1 MTDVMVSLRDDME
14 RFLAEFSGK
23 KVLLIPN
30 EGNGGDCLILAS
42 TLAAMSK
49 ASIDVQVVDD
59 RADFKNQTV
68 FLGGGGNLV
77 GIYGGMRRSIKACR
91 HEAARIIL
99 LPHTVRANEK
109 LIASLDG
116 RTTIWCRDR
125 RSFEH
130 VRRTNP
136 KIDCRLTHDM
146 AFHCNVEDFLSDP
159 EFNALGSPLLTAGL
173 QGAGVSLDQ
182 LSQLPLVRFMRTDKE
197 SGTYKVDSAVDV
209 SKVFTGVADAETSR
223 LRAWCFLKTI
233 SVARRVTTDRLHV
246 AIACAL
252 LGKECEL
259 LDNSYSKNR
268 EIYAFSL
275 ERFPWIS
282 FWKTAGPK
290 IADRPPAKKP
300 MLARLA
306 KHARRLTRYRAL
318 LVLRPLQQ

>member
-1 MTDVMVSLRDDME
+1 ME
-14 RFLAEFSGK
+14 RFLAEFRGR

-59 RADFKNQTV
+59 QTDFKNQTV

-91 HEAARIIL
+91 HEAARIVL
-99 LPHTVRANEK
+99 LPHTIRANEK
-109 LIASLDG
+109 LIKRLDG
-116 RTTIWCRDR
+116 RTTIWCRDK

-130 VRRTNP
+130 VSRTNP

-146 AFHCNVEDFLSDP
+146 AFHCDVEDFLSDP
-159 EFNALGSPLLTAGL
+159 ECNALGSPLLEASL
-173 QGAGVSLDQ
+173 RGAGVSLEQ
-182 LSQLPLVRFMRTDKE
+182 LSRLPLVRFMRTDKE
-197 SGTYKVDSAVDV
+197 SATSKMESDLDV
-209 SKVFTGVADAETSR
+209 SKVFTGVADVETSR

-233 SVARRVTTDRLHV
+233 SVARQVTTDRLHV

-259 LDNSYSKNR
+259 VDNSYSKNR

-275 ERFPWIS
+275 ERFPSIS
-282 FWKTAGPK
+282 FWRTAGPK
-290 IADRPPAKKP
+290 IADRPSGKKP
-300 MLARLA
+300 LLARLV
-306 KHARRLTRYRAL
+306 KHGRRLARYRAL
-318 LVLRPLQQ
+318 ADVVRHPQLQPSGLGSTD